1 MMDEYL
7 RYIRYDLAKETD
19 TIELISHLS
28 MNGYEYGFDMK
39 SYSLFI
45 YEEEM
50 AYVETIMNDRKI
62 IYTRKEI

>member
-1 MMDEYL
+1 MSEPLKYF
-7 RYIRYDLAKETD
+7 RYDLAKDTD
-19 TIELISHLS
+19 AIELISHLS

-50 AYVETIMNDRKI
+50 TEVETIMNDRKI
-62 IYTRKEI
+62 IYTRKEN